1 MEKRTALVT
10 GGSGY
15 LGSFLCKRLKKEGW
29 DVILYDI
36 KPPLHTYCD
45 TIIIDD
51 ILNRNMVQTVFQNNK
66 IDVVFHLAGRIEVG
80 LSFEEPTKFWEVNV
94 GGTLI
99 VLDAMKNHGC
109 DTIFFSSTAGVY
121 FCGRI
126 PVDEDE
132 CTIDNSVY
140 SNTKLCC
147 ERAIEDSGLNFVI
160 FRYFNLAGAD
170 DDLGENHEPETHL
183 IPLILGNLNNVT
195 INGDDYSTPDG
206 TCVRDYVHVLDVVDA
221 HIEALNLEEKNILV
235 NLGSGVGYSNLE
247 VVQTIEKITGE
258 KVNYKI
264 GPRREGDP
272 DFLVANI
279 NLAKKL
285 LNYEPKHD
293 IESIIK
299 TAYAWQKK
307 RTSR

>member
-1 MEKRTALVT
+1 
-10 GGSGY
+10 
-15 LGSFLCKRLKKEGW
+15 
-29 DVILYDI
+29 
-36 KPPLHTYCD
+36 
-45 TIIIDD
+45 
-51 ILNRNMVQTVFQNNK
+51 
-66 IDVVFHLAGRIEVG
+66 
-80 LSFEEPTKFWEVNV
+80 
-94 GGTLI
+94 
-99 VLDAMKNHGC
+99 
-109 DTIFFSSTAGVY
+109 
-121 FCGRI
+121 
-126 PVDEDE
+126 
-132 CTIDNSVY
+132 VY

>member
-1 MEKRTALVT
+1 
-10 GGSGY
+10 
-15 LGSFLCKRLKKEGW
+15 
-29 DVILYDI
+29 
-36 KPPLHTYCD
+36 
-45 TIIIDD
+45 
-51 ILNRNMVQTVFQNNK
+51 MVRTVFRINN
-66 IDVVFHLAGRIEVG
+66 IDAVFHLAGRIEVG
-80 LSFEEPTKFWEVNV
+80 LSFEDPTKFWEVNV

-99 VLDAMKNHGC
+99 VLDAMKRYGC
-109 DTIFFSSTAGVY
+109 RTIFFSSTAGVY
-121 FCGRI
+121 FCGSI

-132 CTIDNSVY
+132 CTTDNSVY

-147 ERAIEDSGLNFVI
+147 ERAIEDSGLNYVI

-170 DDLGENHEPETHL
+170 DELGENHDPETHL

-195 INGDDYSTPDG
+195 INGDDYSTSDG

-221 HIEALNLEEKNILV
+221 HIEALKLKEKNILV

-247 VVQTIEKITGE
+247 VVQTIEKVTGE

-279 NLAKKL
+279 DLAKKL

-307 RTSR
+307 RTS

>member
-1 MEKRTALVT
+1 M
-10 GGSGY
+10 
-15 LGSFLCKRLKKEGW
+15 KKEGW

>member
-1 MEKRTALVT
+1 M
-10 GGSGY
+10 
-15 LGSFLCKRLKKEGW
+15 KKEGW

-147 ERAIEDSGLNFVI
+147 ERAIEDSGLNYVI

-170 DDLGENHEPETHL
+170 DELGENHEPETHL

>member
-1 MEKRTALVT
+1 MEKGTALVT

-29 DVILYDI
+29 NVIIYDN
-36 KPPLHTYCD
+36 KPPRHTYFD
-45 TIIIDD
+45 DLILDD
-51 ILNRNMVQTVFQNNK
+51 ILNREMVRTVFRINN
-66 IDVVFHLAGRIEVG
+66 IDAVFHLAGRIEVG
-80 LSFEEPTKFWEVNV
+80 LSFEDPTKFWEVNV

-99 VLDAMKNHGC
+99 VLDAMKRYGC
-109 DTIFFSSTAGVY
+109 RTIFFSSTAGVY
-121 FCGRI
+121 FCGSI

-132 CTIDNSVY
+132 CTTDNSVY

-147 ERAIEDSGLNFVI
+147 ERAIEDSGLNYVI

-170 DDLGENHEPETHL
+170 DELGENHDPETHL

-221 HIEALNLEEKNILV
+221 HIESLKLKEKNILV

-247 VVQTIEKITGE
+247 VVQTIEKVTGE

-279 NLAKKL
+279 DLAKKL

-307 RTSR
+307 RTS

>member
-1 MEKRTALVT
+1 MKNALVT

-29 DVILYDI
+29 NVILYDI

>member
-1 MEKRTALVT
+1 
-10 GGSGY
+10 
-15 LGSFLCKRLKKEGW
+15 
-29 DVILYDI
+29 
-36 KPPLHTYCD
+36 
-45 TIIIDD
+45 
-51 ILNRNMVQTVFQNNK
+51 
-66 IDVVFHLAGRIEVG
+66 
-80 LSFEEPTKFWEVNV
+80 
-94 GGTLI
+94 
-99 VLDAMKNHGC
+99 
-109 DTIFFSSTAGVY
+109 
-121 FCGRI
+121 
-126 PVDEDE
+126 
-132 CTIDNSVY
+132 
-140 SNTKLCC
+140 
-147 ERAIEDSGLNFVI
+147 
-160 FRYFNLAGAD
+160 
-170 DDLGENHEPETHL
+170 
-183 IPLILGNLNNVT
+183 
-195 INGDDYSTPDG
+195 
-206 TCVRDYVHVLDVVDA
+206 
-221 HIEALNLEEKNILV
+221 LNLEEKNILV

>member
-1 MEKRTALVT
+1 
-10 GGSGY
+10 
-15 LGSFLCKRLKKEGW
+15 LKKEGW
-29 DVILYDI
+29 NVILYDI
-36 KPPLHTYCD
+36 KPPSHTYFD
-45 TIIIDD
+45 NLIIDD
-51 ILNRNMVQTVFQNNK
+51 ILNREMVRTVFRINK

-80 LSFEEPTKFWEVNV
+80 LSFEDPTKFWEVNV

>member
-1 MEKRTALVT
+1 MESRTALVT

-15 LGSFLCKRLKKEGW
+15 LGSFLCKRLKQEGW
-29 DVILYDI
+29 NVVLYDI
-36 KPPLHTYCD
+36 KPSLHTYCD
-45 TIIIDD
+45 TIIIDN
-51 ILNRNMVQTVFQNNK
+51 ILNRDMVRTVFQNNK

-80 LSFEEPTKFWEVNV
+80 LSALDPTKFWEVNV

-99 VLDAMKNHGC
+99 VLDAMKEFGC
-109 DTIFFSSTAGVY
+109 ETIFFSSTAGVY
-121 FCGRI
+121 FCGSI

-132 CTIDNSVY
+132 CTTDNSVY

-147 ERAIEDSGLNFVI
+147 ERAIEDYGLNFVI

-170 DDLGENHEPETHL
+170 DEMGENHDPETHL
-183 IPLILGNLNNVT
+183 IPSILRNLNNVT
-195 INGDDYSTPDG
+195 INGDDYSTSDG

-221 HIEALNLEEKNILV
+221 HIEALKLEEKNILV
-235 NLGSGVGYSNLE
+235 NLGSGIGYSNLE
-247 VVQTIEKITGE
+247 VIQTIENVIGE

-272 DFLVANI
+272 NFLVADI
-279 NLAKKL
+279 SLAKEL
-285 LNYEPKHD
+285 LNYEPKHN

-299 TAYAWQKK
+299 TAYAWEKK
-307 RTSR
+307 RTS

>member
-1 MEKRTALVT
+1 
-10 GGSGY
+10 
-15 LGSFLCKRLKKEGW
+15 LKKEGW

>member
-1 MEKRTALVT
+1 
-10 GGSGY
+10 
-15 LGSFLCKRLKKEGW
+15 LKKEGW

-221 HIEALNLEEKNILV
+221 HIEALKLKEKNILV

-247 VVQTIEKITGE
+247 VVQTIEKVTGE